1 MVHYLAN
8 KKDAFTIGINW
19 VDKNKKTEEPK
30 KLPGTVTPDMFDENG
45 RIRTEIFEKP
55 QIAAKDQSQ
64 ENPSKKSVSSQ
75 FGNGNETDFNSNY
88 DDWKKNLPEDL
99 AELVGNTESLLKE
112 LEDIQ
117 NKKQNSLLDFIEW
130 MKKHGKKPIESE
142 EKPGD
147 NDSGFKIEL
156 PKDKEAGINDPGF
169 KIELPKNEKPNDI
182 DPGFKLKPSAIGI
195 LPKTVPVEENKRTY
209 QKAPDK
215 RAKNGLNLADAY
227 KIMDYIHNKHRV
239 KSKDGSSY
247 IDLRNLSPAE
257 QNLYNQAVSAANE
270 LNPRSMVY
278 DISGLDTSKADEL
291 IKKFEEENS

>member
-64 ENPSKKSVSSQ
+64 ENPSKKSVSSP

-88 DDWKKNLPEDL
+88 DDWKKNLPEDF

-130 MKKHGKKPIESE
+130 MKKHGKKSIESE

-147 NDSGFKIEL
+147 NDSGFK
-156 PKDKEAGINDPGF
+156 
-169 KIELPKNEKPNDI
+169 
-182 DPGFKLKPSAIGI
+182 LKPSAIGN

-215 RAKNGLNLADAY
+215 RAKNGLNLADVY

-291 IKKFEEENS
+291 NKK